1 MHFID
6 IILLAIVALVTWCIA
21 SEGAWSAAL
30 MCIIVL
36 FSGILAMNYF
46 EPMAELLASSVSSS
60 GTWKYW
66 WDIIALVGLFAIF
79 VFALRKA
86 CEYILPDFIEVHP
99 LAHEI
104 VRWSAGGLT
113 GIITMSFLLT
123 ALHTAPLPRD
133 FFGFE
138 PERKNFFG
146 VSAPDRAWLGYFQFI
161 SEKSLQKGRNA
172 GFDSAELK
180 IGDFEGTWSV
190 FPIKYAS
197 RRDELAGGATQTTS
211 RSGRRE
217 VLRRNAPA
225 SNSSGGNRKPNG
237 GRRSKSNVNF

>member
-1 MHFID
+1 MHLID
-6 IILLAIVALVTWCIA
+6 ILLLAIVGLVTWCIA

-46 EPMAELLASSVSSS
+46 EPMAEVLESSVSSS

-66 WDIIALVGLFAIF
+66 WDITALVGLFAIF
-79 VFALRKA
+79 VFAFRKG
-86 CEYILPDFIEVHP
+86 CEYLLPDFIEVHP

-113 GIITMSFLLT
+113 GVITMSFLLT

-146 VSAPDRAWLGYFQFI
+146 VSAPDRAWLGYIQFI
-161 SEKSLQKGRNA
+161 SEKSLRKGRSA

-180 IGDFEGTWSV
+180 IGDFEGTWST

-197 RRDELAGGATQTTS
+197 RRDELAGGASQTTS
-211 RSGRRE
+211 RKRGRAIRKS
-217 VLRRNAPA
+217 AP
-225 SNSSGGNRKPNG
+225 SSTPSGGNRKPNN